1 MINIIVIVKMGVNI
15 EVSERKVIML
25 MLWKSIINLFIVNV
39 DV

>member
-15 EVSERKVIML
+15 EVSERKVVML